1 MDHDRALHA
10 AMAFDG
16 TSKVIDAR
24 RQCQIKFE
32 PLTGGQG
39 HPLLD

>member
-24 RQCQIKFE
+24 RQCQVEFE
-32 PLTGGQG
+32 PLTGDQRY
-39 HPLLD
+39 PLLD